1 MTVYVLLATPDAA
14 VRSPAGEKVSDHCT
28 ASADSNLPVETNAA
42 PPYSHRY
49 RRQLELLGRVV
60 VLQRRNEDQESAVQQ
75 PGSQTRWNGVP
86 RTAAR
91 VHRLLLNPSEGAR
104 VCVLTGLK
112 LNYVNEIFKE
122 LNFY

>member
-1 MTVYVLLATPDAA
+1 MTAYVLLATPDVA

-28 ASADSNLPVETNAA
+28 ASADSILPMETNAS

-60 VLQRRNEDQESAVQQ
+60 VLQRRNDDQESAVQQ
-75 PGSQTRWNGVP
+75 PGAQQRRNGVP

-104 VCVLTGLK
+104 VCASTGLK
-112 LNYVNEIFKE
+112 LNYANEIFKQ